1 MGKSISP
8 GGALLRS
15 SRMFSLPAPLKPPK
29 NNVTTATQNL
39 SFSATTPYPT
49 LQTVTT
55 PSTSRS
61 RGDWGFKRPL
71 PLKSTTKSSTPLIRV
86 RQVDSSEQ
94 VTDFASA
101 ADHTLTLQKFQ
112 EMNIPVLIPQHTR
125 IAHQNSTISLPTT
138 SVFEEEF
145 DSTVMDATRARLL
158 RDKRWRFSGPWLAGM
173 AEGEFENYLKR
184 KVAPRRSEFR
194 WWLRKDIAAEK
205 NKVAAAEA
213 IDAGNTGAD
222 VPRVKPEDISSAE
235 LTEELRKLREDRPKL
250 FKAVGEFL
258 DLAPIQQKGV
268 IFAELTQGK
277 EIRAPESLGNP
288 YAEQGPPVTHPSAGI
303 SYLRTSAFVENHPV
317 YGPQAYRRH
326 VRARMLSIANTAANA
341 KILSSGK
348 IGVGGFVTDSPQ
360 SKYDA
365 PGKKNRLGFDHTIVG
380 GRKMYVEP
388 HSAVVDAKGNVKI
401 NSITGTWT
409 PMAAFVA
416 KQLDG
421 EDVSGPIQQEDNLM
435 RRREITRALP
445 VRVREDADSVGSAQ
459 SYGFYG
465 ARADFAS
472 RKTSTEPEK
481 PRWS

>member
-1 MGKSISP
+1 MGKSMSP

-112 EMNIPVLIPQHTR
+112 EMNIPVLIPKHKR
-125 IAHQNSTISLPTT
+125 INHQNNTLNLPTT

-173 AEGEFENYLKR
+173 AEGEFENYIKR

-205 NKVAAAEA
+205 NKMAAAEA
-213 IDAGNTGAD
+213 IDAGNTDAD
-222 VPRVKPEDISSAE
+222 VPRVKPEDMSSAE

-250 FKAVGEFL
+250 FKVVGEFL
-258 DLAPIQQKGV
+258 DLAPIQKG
-268 IFAELTQGK
+268 LTMPDLVQGNK
-277 EIRAPESLGNP
+277 VVAESLGNP
-288 YAEQGPPVTHPSAGI
+288 YAEHGPPVTHPSAGI
-303 SYLRTSAFVENHPV
+303 SYLRTSAFIENHPV
-317 YGPQAYRRH
+317 YGPQTDRRH

-341 KILSSGK
+341 KIPSSGK
-348 IGVGGFVTDSPQ
+348 IGVGGFVADSPPQ

-365 PGKKNRLGFDHTIVG
+365 PNKKNLLRFDHTIVG
-380 GRKMYVEP
+380 GRKMHVEP

-401 NSITGTWT
+401 NSTTGFSEAT
-409 PMAAFVA
+409 FVA

-421 EDVSGPIQQEDNLM
+421 EDVSGPIQQEDNLV

-472 RKTSTEPEK
+472 RKMSTGPEK
-481 PRWS
+481 PRWP